1 MAVNKAKEINN
12 LDDFQEGIFKI
23 ERNGEIITFTKEEMD
38 AFRFFDT
45 ASKGRELLVKDQP
58 DAKVE
63 EIDIEVVNEAWK
75 NADKC
80 YQIYEACENAVLT
93 HDLYWDCFYKI
104 AKVYRKYFIID
115 REFWYDK
122 PMEYFL

>member
-1 MAVNKAKEINN
+1 MTVNKTKEINN
-12 LDDFQEGIFKI
+12 LNDFQEGVFKI

-63 EIDIEVVNEAWK
+63 GIDIEVVNEAWK
-75 NADKC
+75 NAGKC

-93 HDLYWDCFYKI
+93 HDLYWARFYKI

>member
-1 MAVNKAKEINN
+1 MSVSKVKEINS
-12 LDDFQEGIFKI
+12 LDDFQEDVFKI

-58 DAKVE
+58 DAAE
-63 EIDIEVVNEAWK
+63 EITGEAVSEAWK

-93 HDLYWDCFYKI
+93 HDLYWERFHKI

-115 REFWYDK
+115 SEF
-122 PMEYFL
+122 

>member
-1 MAVNKAKEINN
+1 MAVNKVKEINN
-12 LDDFQEGIFKI
+12 LDDFQEGVFKI

-58 DAKVE
+58 DTAE
-63 EIDIEVVNEAWK
+63 EITGEAVSEAWED
-75 NADKC
+75 ADKC
-80 YQIYEACENAVLT
+80 FQIYKDCENAVLT

>member
-1 MAVNKAKEINN
+1 MAVNKVKEINN
-12 LDDFQEGIFKI
+12 LDDFQEGVFKI
-23 ERNGEIITFTKEEMD
+23 ERNGEIIAFTKEEME

-63 EIDIEVVNEAWK
+63 EIDIEAVSEAWK
-75 NADKC
+75 NAEKC
-80 YQIYEACENAVLT
+80 FEIYKACESAVLT

-122 PMEYFL
+122 PMEHFL

>member
-1 MAVNKAKEINN
+1 MAVNKVKEINN
-12 LDDFQEGIFKI
+12 LDDFQEGVFKI
-23 ERNGEIITFTKEEMD
+23 DRNGEIIAFTKEEMD
-38 AFRFFDT
+38 AYRFFDT

-58 DAKVE
+58 DVTE
-63 EIDIEVVNEAWK
+63 EITGEAVSEAWK

-80 YQIYEACENAVLT
+80 FEIYKACENAVLT
-93 HDLYWDCFYKI
+93 HDLYWDHFYKI

>member
-1 MAVNKAKEINN
+1 MSTNRTKEINDLN
-12 LDDFQEGIFKI
+12 DFQEGIFKI
-23 ERNGEIITFTKEEMD
+23 ERNGKIITLTKEEIEQ
-38 AFRFFDT
+38 FKFLDT

-58 DAKVE
+58 DTAE
-63 EIDIEVVNEAWK
+63 EITGEAVSEAWK

-80 YQIYEACENAVLT
+80 FEIYKACENAVLT

-122 PMEYFL
+122 PMGHFL

>member
-1 MAVNKAKEINN
+1 MAVNKVKEINN
-12 LDDFQEGIFKI
+12 LDDFQEGVFKI
-23 ERNGEIITFTKEEMD
+23 ERNGEIIAFTKEEMD

-58 DAKVE
+58 DVVE
-63 EIDIEVVNEAWK
+63 EMTGEAVSEAWK

-80 YQIYEACENAVLT
+80 FEIYKACENAVLT

-122 PMEYFL
+122 PMEHFL

>member
-1 MAVNKAKEINN
+1 MAVNKVKEINN
-12 LDDFQEGIFKI
+12 LDDFQEGVFKI

-38 AFRFFDT
+38 ALRFFDT

-80 YQIYEACENAVLT
+80 FEICKACENAVLT
-93 HDLYWDCFYKI
+93 HDLYWERFYKI

-122 PMEYFL
+122 PMECFL

>member
-1 MAVNKAKEINN
+1 MSASKTKEINDLN
-12 LDDFQEGIFKI
+12 DFQEGIFKI
-23 ERNGEIITFTKEEMD
+23 ERNGKIIELTKEEIEQ
-38 AFRFFDT
+38 FKFLDT

-80 YQIYEACENAVLT
+80 FQIYKDCENAVLT
-93 HDLYWDCFYKI
+93 HDLYWEHFYKI

-115 REFWYDK
+115 PEFWYDK
-122 PMEYFL
+122 SIM

>member
-1 MAVNKAKEINN
+1 MAVNKVKEINN
-12 LDDFQEGIFKI
+12 LDDFQEGVFKI

-80 YQIYEACENAVLT
+80 FQIYKDCENAVLT
-93 HDLYWDCFYKI
+93 HDLYWEHFYKI

-115 REFWYDK
+115 SEFWYDK
-122 PMEYFL
+122 SIM

>member
-1 MAVNKAKEINN
+1 MTVNKTKEINS

-93 HDLYWDCFYKI
+93 HDLYWECFYKI

-122 PMEYFL
+122 PIEYFL